1 MGASCALLTLDRGA
15 AFGRAG
21 LFASF
26 GRDRHEWPLSILGQ
40 KCLTLGSELHDAAE
54 LFPQVL
60 AADWVKG
67 VRRSTSNVERQ
78 TKLT

>member
-1 MGASCALLTLDRGA
+1 
-15 AFGRAG
+15 
-21 LFASF
+21 
-26 GRDRHEWPLSILGQ
+26 LGQ
-40 KCLTLGSELHDAAE
+40 KCLTSGSELHDADE

-67 VRRSTSNVERQ
+67 VRRSTADVERQ

>member
-1 MGASCALLTLDRGA
+1 M
-15 AFGRAG
+15 
-21 LFASF
+21 
-26 GRDRHEWPLSILGQ
+26 GQ
-40 KCLTLGSELHDAAE
+40 KCLTSGSELHDADE

-67 VRRSTSNVERQ
+67 VRRSTADVERQ